1 METNQVNEKHCYY
14 CEADLDDTE
23 RKWELVDGRGYLYG
37 MSCEECAEGAFDR
50 YMESR
55 IG

>member
-1 METNQVNEKHCYY
+1 MEEEYCYY
-14 CEADLDDTE
+14 CDGDLVDGE
-23 RKWELVDGRGYLYG
+23 RTWELVDGRGRKYG
-37 MSCEECAEGAFDR
+37 HSCDGCAEGAFDR